1 MSVATD
7 TSNVDFNP
15 TKRTIRIEARNFGP
29 IANGVVDLR
38 PLTVFVGPSNTG
50 KTYMSILVYA
60 LHKSVGGFLPLPAA
74 HPSVNFPYDLI
85 GYERSQFG
93 RSDEPEVLR
102 RTVYDLINVLDQPP
116 VRYSDLPTR
125 VRDSLQ
131 AVLQEPSHLGKDVET
146 ELMRCLD
153 SGATSDLIRTSAEHR
168 DTRITLRVGERGK
181 DLWHFSLN
189 MTDGHSTV
197 SGNINDA
204 ELITKATTSESLSR
218 SQILRRLRE
227 TPGPVYGTDLLDMV
241 TGTDVDRRRMHYLPA
256 ARSGIM
262 QSHRVIASSLLDRS
276 TRVGLERLPEL
287 PTFSGVVADFMQ
299 RIILY
304 TSESPKAGDDV
315 LEELADMLQVETLA
329 GQIGTRTLPG
339 GYTDFAYR
347 PLGTKNDIRLTRVS
361 SMVSEL
367 APVVLFLRG
376 IVRVGDTLVI
386 EEPEAHLHPAA
397 QTRMAVTLAR
407 LIRAGVRVLITTH
420 SDWLLKEIGNLM
432 RAGVL
437 AQQTCGSIGESSQ
450 SDTLHPKEVGIWLFR
465 RDGANEGSTVQE
477 IRYDP
482 SEGVEPDEYDE
493 IAEELYNRSADLQ
506 NKLEESLLG

>member
-1 MSVATD
+1 
-7 TSNVDFNP
+7 
-15 TKRTIRIEARNFGP
+15 
-29 IANGVVDLR
+29 
-38 PLTVFVGPSNTG
+38 
-50 KTYMSILVYA
+50 MSILVYA

-85 GYERSQFG
+85 GYGRSSFG

-102 RTVYDLINVLDQPP
+102 RTVCDLINILDQPP
-116 VRYSDLPTR
+116 VRYSDLPKR
-125 VRDSLQ
+125 VSDSLQ
-131 AVLQEPSHLGKDVET
+131 AVLQDPSHLGKDVET

-153 SGATSDLIRTSAEHR
+153 SGATSDFIRTSAEHR
-168 DTRITLRVGERGK
+168 ETRIALRVGQRGRE
-181 DLWHFSLN
+181 LWRFSLN
-189 MTDGHSTV
+189 MTDGHSTAN
-197 SGNINDA
+197 GKINDE
-204 ELITKATTSESLSR
+204 ELIAKATTSESLNR

-227 TPGPVYGTDLLDMV
+227 APGPVYGTDLLDIV
-241 TGTDVDRRRMHYLPA
+241 TGTDMDRGKIHYLPA

-287 PTFSGVVADFMQ
+287 PTFSGLVADFMQ

-304 TSESPKAGDDV
+304 TSEASKDSNDA
-315 LEELADMLQVETLA
+315 LKELADMLQVETLA
-329 GQIGTRTLPG
+329 GLIGTRTLPG

-437 AQQTCGSIGESSQ
+437 AQQTCGSIGESTQ
-450 SDTLHPKEVGIWLFR
+450 SDKLHPKEVGIWLFR
-465 RDGANEGSTVQE
+465 RDGTDQGSTVQE
-477 IRYDP
+477 IPYDA
-482 SEGVEPDEYDE
+482 SEGVEPEEYDKV
-493 IAEELYNRSADLQ
+493 AEELYNRSADLQ
-506 NKLEESLLG
+506 NKLEESFLG